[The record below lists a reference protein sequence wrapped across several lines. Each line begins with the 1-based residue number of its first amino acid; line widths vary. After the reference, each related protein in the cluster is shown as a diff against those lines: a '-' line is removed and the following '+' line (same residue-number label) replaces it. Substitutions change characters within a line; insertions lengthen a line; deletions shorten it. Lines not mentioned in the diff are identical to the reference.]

1 MFDVRIYEVVESRIS
16 NSKISMKKILII
28 FVSIIALLAG
38 VLFAIPIFF
47 KDKIQAKI
55 NQEIQKKINA
65 TVYYKDFDLSLIKN
79 FPNVTLSLSDF
90 GVVGRSPFVGDT
102 LVKAKSFSVSADMKS
117 ILSGDKIAVN
127 SMYFDTPKILLKVLK
142 DGSNN
147 YDIYKKDTL
156 QVQQNESNEKSNFQI
171 GIKSW
176 KITDGQI
183 IYDDKLK
190 NAYVSLQN
198 ITHEGSGDIAS
209 DVYDLSTKTEIR
221 KGNIEFGGTSYL
233 TDKKVSANMDMIID
247 QANNKYTFKD
257 NLLII
262 NDFILNFAGSIA
274 MPDTSN
280 IIMDLTYS
288 SPENSFKNLL
298 SLVPNIYT
306 DKFKDLKAEG
316 NVKFD
321 GFVKGT
327 KNATQFPT
335 YDFNLLVSNAM
346 FQYPGL
352 PTAVTGINID
362 FTAKNSTNDFNNNI
376 LDFKKLALNFGK
388 NPVKGRVLIEGLKK
402 SEVDADLVAKLDLQQ
417 IAQIFPMKG
426 LEMRGLYDVNL
437 KAKGTYDTLTK
448 QFPQVNAVMSLAN
461 GFIKSDKFP
470 EPIQNINAKAT
481 LLNIDGALASTRLDI
496 SDLRFILE
504 NEPFTAEGHIKN
516 FENYNW
522 DVKAKGKID
531 LTKITKIYPLSGM
544 TLKGIVDADIQT
556 KGKMADVKAKRY
568 SNLPT
573 TGKANIKGIEFASK
587 DFPQGIKIT
596 SANMTFTPQS
606 INVSDS
612 KGYLGTS
619 DFTGSGTFSNYLG
632 YMLNNETLKGKL
644 NVKSNK
650 FNVNEWITDAPKT
663 ANSSNSPSP
672 DSNLQVVEIP
682 KNMDLV
688 INSEVTNAL
697 YDKMELRSIKGLLT
711 VGNGAVKMQNVLFN
725 SLGGNFI
732 ANGTYNSSDLVHP
745 KFDFALNLENVEI
758 AQAYQHLNIVKY
770 LMPVAQYLIGGINS
784 KFKIGGEL
792 GQDMMPKINTLSGD
806 GLMKI
811 LHGAVSENNP
821 LVQKLVEVTK
831 LTKLKDTQLNNLL
844 MQFEIKDGTF
854 GVKPFDIKFDDYKIT
869 ASGRHGLT
877 GSMNYALVLDVP
889 AGKTGE
895 AFSNIFQKWT
905 GKSLQGSD
913 RVKFDLVLGGN
924 LKNPIFGFK
933 GSSTAN
939 SIKDAVFSEVK
950 AQIDAVR
957 TKALAEADRLRKEAE
972 AKIQTEK
979 DKLMSQANAK
989 KAEVEAKIQKEKEAL
1004 EVQVKRTTDSIKKV
1018 ASDRAKKLL
1027 EEQKKSV
1034 LDGFFKKKNKP
1045 LQSDSANKNLRKN

>member
-1 MFDVRIYEVVESRIS
+1 
-16 NSKISMKKILII
+16 MKKILII
-28 FVSIIALLAG
+28 FVSIIALFAG
-38 VLFAIPIFF
+38 VLFAVPVFF
-47 KDKIQAKI
+47 KDKIQAKV

-65 TVYYKDFDLSLIKN
+65 TVYYKDFDLSLIEN

-90 GVVGRSPFVGDT
+90 GVVGRSPFGGDT
-102 LVKAKSFSVSADMKS
+102 LVQAKSFAVSADVKS

-127 SMYFDTPKILLKVLK
+127 SIQFDTPKILLKVLK

-156 QVQQNESNEKSNFQI
+156 QAQQNDSNEKSNFQI

-176 KITDGQI
+176 KISDGQI

-190 NAYVSLQN
+190 NTYVSLQN

-209 DVYDLSTKTEIR
+209 DVYDLSTKTEIE
-221 KGNIEFGGTSYL
+221 KGNIEYGGTSYL
-233 TDKKVSANMDMIID
+233 TDKKVSANMDMSID
-247 QANNKYTFKD
+247 QANHKYTFKD
-257 NLLII
+257 NSLTI
-262 NDFILNFAGSIA
+262 NDFILNFAGSLA
-274 MPDTSN
+274 TPDTSN
-280 IIMDLTYS
+280 IVMDLTYS

-316 NVKFD
+316 EVKFD

-346 FQYPGL
+346 FQYPDL
-352 PTAVTGINID
+352 PTAVIGINID
-362 FTAKNSTNDFNNNI
+362 FKAKNNTNDLNNSI
-376 LDFKKLALNFGK
+376 LDFKKLVMNFGK
-388 NPVKGRVLIEGLKK
+388 NPINGRILIEGLKK
-402 SEVDADLVAKLDLQQ
+402 SKVDANLVAKLDLQQ

-437 KAKGTYDTLTK
+437 KAKGTYDSLTK

-481 LLNIDGALASTRLDI
+481 LLNTDGALASTNLNI
-496 SDLRFILE
+496 SDLRLVLD
-504 NEPFTAEGHIKN
+504 NEPFTANGTIQN

-522 DVKAKGKID
+522 DIKAKGKID
-531 LTKITKIYPLSGM
+531 LTKITKIYPLTDM
-544 TLKGIVDADIQT
+544 TLKGIIDADIQT
-556 KGKMADVKAKRY
+556 KGKMSDVTAKRY
-568 SNLPT
+568 ASIPT
-573 TGKANIKGIEFASK
+573 SGKAHVQGIEFESK
-587 DFPQGIKIT
+587 VYPQGIKIS
-596 SANMTFTPQS
+596 SANMTFSPQS

-619 DFTGSGTFSNYLG
+619 DFTGNGTFSNYIG
-632 YMLNNETLKGKL
+632 YVLNNESLKGNL
-644 NVKSNK
+644 NIKSDK
-650 FNVNEWITDAPKT
+650 FNVNEWMTDAPKT
-663 ANSSNSPSP
+663 ANTPSAN
-672 DSNLQVVEIP
+672 SNLKVVEIP

-688 INSEVTNAL
+688 INSEIGNAL
-697 YDKMELRSIKGLLT
+697 YEKMEMKNIKGSLT
-711 VGNGAVKMQNVLFN
+711 VGKGAVKMQNVAFN

-732 ANGTYNSSDLVHP
+732 TNGTYNSADLAHP

-758 AQAYQHLNIVKY
+758 SQAYQHLNIVKY

-784 KFKIGGEL
+784 KFKIDGEL

-811 LHGAVSENNP
+811 LKGEVAEGNP

-831 LTKLKDTQLNNLL
+831 LTKIKDTKLSNLL

-877 GSMNYALVLDVP
+877 GSMDYALVLDIP
-889 AGKTGE
+889 AGKSGE
-895 AFSNIFQKWT
+895 AFSNIFQNWT
-905 GKSLQGSD
+905 GKPLQGTD
-913 RVKFDLVLGGN
+913 RVKFDLALGGN

-939 SIKDAVFSEVK
+939 SIKDAITSEAKAQVDAVK
-950 AQIDAVR
+950 A
-957 TKALAEADRLRKEAE
+957 KAIEEVDRLKKEAE
-972 AKIQTEK
+972 AKIQAEK

-1004 EVQVKRTTDSIKKV
+1004 EAKVKQTTDSIKKA
-1018 ASDRAKKLL
+1018 ASDRAKKIL

-1034 LDGFFKKKNKP
+1034 LDGLFKKNKP
-1045 LQSDSANKNLRKN
+1045 AQSDTTNKNLRKGN

>member
-1 MFDVRIYEVVESRIS
+1 
-16 NSKISMKKILII
+16 MKFFFII
-28 FVSIIALLAG
+28 FVSIIALFAG
-38 VLFAIPIFF
+38 VIFAVPIFF
-47 KDKIQAKI
+47 KDKIQAKV

-65 TVYYKDFDLSLIKN
+65 VVYYKDFDLSLIKN
-79 FPNVTLSLSDF
+79 FPNVTLSLSEF
-90 GVVGRSPFVGDT
+90 GVIGHSPFKDDT
-102 LVKAKSFSVSADMKS
+102 LIQAKSFSVSADMKS
-117 ILSGDKIAVN
+117 MLMGNKIMVN
-127 SMYFDTPKILLKVLK
+127 STQLDAPKILLKILN

-147 YDIYKKDTL
+147 YNIYKKDTL
-156 QVQQNESNEKSNFQI
+156 QVLQNESIEKSNFQL

-176 KITDGQI
+176 QITDGQI

-190 NAYVSLQN
+190 NAYVFLQN

-209 DVYDLSTKTEIR
+209 NVYDLSTKTEIK
-221 KGNIEFGGTSYL
+221 KGNIEYGGTSYL
-233 TDKKVSANMDMIID
+233 TDKKVSANMDMTIN
-247 QANNKYTFKD
+247 QANHKYTFKD
-257 NLLII
+257 NSLKI
-262 NDFILNFAGSIA
+262 NDFILNFTGSIA
-274 MPDTSN
+274 TPDTSN
-280 IIMDLTYS
+280 IVMDLTYS
-288 SPENSFKNLL
+288 APENSFKNLL
-298 SLVPNIYT
+298 SLIPNIYT

-346 FQYPGL
+346 FQYPDL

-362 FTAKNSTNDFNNNI
+362 FKAKNNTNELNNSV
-376 LDFKKLALNFGK
+376 LDFKKLVMNFGK
-388 NPVKGRVLIEGLKK
+388 NPVKGRILIEGLKK
-402 SEVDADLVAKLDLQQ
+402 SKVDADLVAKLDLQQ
-417 IAQIFPMKG
+417 IAKIFPMKG

-437 KAKGTYDTLTK
+437 KAKGIYDTLTK

-470 EPIQNINAKAT
+470 ESIQNINAKAS
-481 LLNIDGALASTRLDI
+481 LLNTDGTLASTRLDI
-496 SDLRFILE
+496 SDLKLILD
-504 NEPFTAEGHIKN
+504 NEPFTAEGHIQN

-522 DVKAKGKID
+522 DIKAKGKID
-531 LTKITKIYPLSGM
+531 LTKFTKIYPL
-544 TLKGIVDADIQT
+544 TNIILKGIIDADIQT
-556 KGKMADVKAKRY
+556 KGKMSDVTAKRY

-573 TGKANIKGIEFASK
+573 SGKATVKGVEFASK
-587 DFPQGIKIT
+587 DYPQGIKIT
-596 SANMTFTPQS
+596 SANMTFTPQN

-632 YMLNNETLKGKL
+632 YALNNESLQGKL
-644 NVKSNK
+644 NIKSIK
-650 FNVNEWITDAPKT
+650 FNINEWMTSAPKIV
-663 ANSSNSPSP
+663 NSN
-672 DSNLQVVEIP
+672 NLTPVNNNLKVVEIP

-688 INSEVTNAL
+688 INSEITNAI
-697 YDKMELRSIKGLLT
+697 YDEMDLKNIKGLLT
-711 VGNGAVKMQNVLFN
+711 VGNGAVKMQNVAFN

-732 ANGTYNSSDLVHP
+732 TNGTYNSSDLSHP

-758 AQAYQHLNIVKY
+758 AQAYRQLNIVKY

-784 KFKIGGEL
+784 KFKIDGEL
-792 GQDMMPKINTLSGD
+792 GQDMIPKINTLSGD

-811 LHGAVSENNP
+811 LNGEISENNP
-821 LVQKLVEVTK
+821 LVQKLIEATK
-831 LTKLKDTQLNNLL
+831 LSKLKDTKLNNLL

-877 GSMNYALVLDVP
+877 GSMDYALVLDVP

-905 GKSLQGSD
+905 GKTLQGSD

-924 LKNPIFGFK
+924 LKNPVFGFK

-939 SIKDAVFSEVK
+939 SIKDAVVSEAK
-950 AQIDAVR
+950 AQIDAVKI
-957 TKALAEADRLRKEAE
+957 KAIAEADRFKKEAE
-972 AKIQTEK
+972 ARIKVEK

-989 KAEVEAKIQKEKEAL
+989 KAEVEAKIQKERDAIEAK
-1004 EVQVKRTTDSIKKV
+1004 VKQTTDSIRKSV
-1018 ASDRAKKLL
+1018 SDRTKKLL
-1027 EEQKKSV
+1027 EEQKKSI
-1034 LDGFFKKKNKP
+1034 LDGLFKKNKP
-1045 LQSDSANKNLRKN
+1045 VQNDTIDKNLRRNN

>member
-1 MFDVRIYEVVESRIS
+1 
-16 NSKISMKKILII
+16 MKKILII
-28 FVSIIALLAG
+28 FILIIALLAG
-38 VLFAIPIFF
+38 VLFAVPIFF
-47 KDKIQAKI
+47 KDKIQAKV

-65 TVYYKDFDLSLIKN
+65 TVYYKDFDLSLIKH

-90 GVVGRSPFVGDT
+90 GVVGRSPFGSDT
-102 LVKAKSFSVSADMKS
+102 LVQAKSFSVSADVKS
-117 ILSGDKIAVN
+117 IFSGDKIAVN
-127 SMYFDTPKILLKVLK
+127 SVQFDTPKILVKVLN

-156 QVQQNESNEKSNFQI
+156 QAQQNESNEKSNFQI

-176 KITDGQI
+176 KISDGQI

-209 DVYDLSTKTEIR
+209 DVYDLSTKTEIE
-221 KGNIEFGGTSYL
+221 KGNIEYGGTTYL
-233 TDKKVSANMDMIID
+233 TDKKVSANMGMSID
-247 QANNKYTFKD
+247 QANKKYTFKD
-257 NLLII
+257 NSLTI

-274 MPDTSN
+274 IPDTSN
-280 IIMDLTYS
+280 IVMDLTYS
-288 SPENSFKNLL
+288 SPENTFKNLL

-327 KNATQFPT
+327 KNATQFPSF
-335 YDFNLLVSNAM
+335 DFNLLVTNAM
-346 FQYPGL
+346 FQYPDL

-362 FTAKNSTNDFNNNI
+362 FKAKNNTNNLNNSI
-376 LDFKKLALNFGK
+376 LDFKKLVMNFGK
-388 NPVKGRVLIEGLKK
+388 NPINGRILIEGLKK
-402 SEVDADLVAKLDLQQ
+402 SKVDADLVAKLDLQQ

-437 KAKGTYDTLTK
+437 KAKGTYDTITK

-481 LLNIDGALASTRLDI
+481 LLNTDGALASTNLNI
-496 SDLRFILE
+496 SDLRMVLE
-504 NEPFTAEGHIKN
+504 GEPFSANGTIQN

-522 DVKAKGKID
+522 DIKAKGKID

-544 TLKGIVDADIQT
+544 TLKGIVDADIET
-556 KGKMADVKAKRY
+556 KGKMSDVKAKRY
-568 SNLPT
+568 ASLPT
-573 TGKANIKGIEFASK
+573 SGKANIQCIEFASK
-587 DFPQGIKIT
+587 GYPQGIKVS
-596 SANMTFTPQS
+596 SANMTFTPQN

-619 DFTGSGTFSNYLG
+619 DFTGNGTFSNYIG
-632 YMLNNETLKGKL
+632 YVLNNESLKGNL
-644 NVKSNK
+644 NVKSDK
-650 FNVNEWITDAPKT
+650 FNVNEWMTDKAPPAPNGGASESKSGVL
-663 ANSSNSPSP
+663 APPSGAGGA
-672 DSNLQVVEIP
+672 LQVVAIP

-688 INSEVTNAL
+688 INSEIGSAL
-697 YDKMELRSIKGLLT
+697 YDKMEMKNIKGSLT
-711 VGNGAVKMQNVLFN
+711 VGNGAVKMQNVAFN

-732 ANGTYNSSDLVHP
+732 TNGTYNSADLAHP

-784 KFKIGGEL
+784 KFKIDGEL

-811 LHGAVSENNP
+811 LKGEVAEGNP
-821 LVQKLVEVTK
+821 LVQKLVEATK
-831 LTKLKDTQLNNLL
+831 LTKIKETKLSNLL

-877 GSMNYALVLDVP
+877 GSMDYALVLDVP
-889 AGKTGE
+889 AGKSGE
-895 AFSNIFQKWT
+895 AFSGIFQKWT
-905 GKSLQGSD
+905 GKSLQGTD
-913 RVKFDLVLGGN
+913 RVKFDLALGGN
-924 LKNPIFGFK
+924 LKSPIFGFK

-939 SIKDAVFSEVK
+939 SIKDAVVSEAK
-950 AQIDAVR
+950 AQVDAVK
-957 TKALAEADRLRKEAE
+957 TKALEEADRLKKEAE

-979 DKLMSQANAK
+979 DKLMNEANAK
-989 KAEVEAKIQKEKEAL
+989 KAEAEAKIQKEKEAL
-1004 EVQVKRTTDSIKKV
+1004 EAKVKHTTDSLKKA
-1018 ASDRAKKLL
+1018 ASDRAKKIL
-1027 EEQKKSV
+1027 EEQKKNV
-1034 LDGFFKKKNKP
+1034 LDGLFKKNKP
-1045 LQSDSANKNLRKN
+1045 AQSDTTNKNLKRNN

>member
-1 MFDVRIYEVVESRIS
+1 
-16 NSKISMKKILII
+16 MKKILII
-28 FVSIIALLAG
+28 FVSIIALFAG
-38 VLFAIPIFF
+38 VLFAVPIFF
-47 KDKIQAKI
+47 KDKIQAKV

-65 TVYYKDFDLSLIKN
+65 TVYYKDFDLSLIKH

-90 GVVGRSPFVGDT
+90 GVLGRSPFGGDT
-102 LVKAKSFSVSADMKS
+102 LIQAKSFAVSADMKS
-117 ILSGDKIAVN
+117 IFSGNKIAVN
-127 SMYFDTPKILLKVLK
+127 SVQFDTPKILLKVLK

-147 YDIYKKDTL
+147 YDIYKSDSLKA
-156 QVQQNESNEKSNFQI
+156 QQNESNEKSNFQL

-176 KITDGQI
+176 KISDGQI
-183 IYDDKLK
+183 IYDDKL
-190 NAYVSLQN
+190 NNTYVSLQN

-209 DVYDLSTKTEIR
+209 DVYDLSTKTEIG
-221 KGNIEFGGTSYL
+221 KGNIEYGGTSYL
-233 TDKKVSANMDMIID
+233 TDKKVSANMDMSID
-247 QANNKYTFKD
+247 QGNNKYTFKD
-257 NLLII
+257 NSLTI
-262 NDFILNFAGSIA
+262 NDLILNFAGSIA

-288 SPENSFKNLL
+288 SPKNSFKNLL

-346 FQYPGL
+346 FQYPDL

-362 FTAKNSTNDFNNNI
+362 FKAKNNTNDLNNSV
-376 LDFKKLALNFGK
+376 LDFKKLVMNFGK
-388 NPVKGRVLIEGLKK
+388 NPINGRILIEGLKK
-402 SEVDADLVAKLDLQQ
+402 SKVDADLVAKLDLQQ

-461 GFIKSDKFP
+461 GFIKSNKFP
-470 EPIQNINAKAT
+470 EPIQNINAKAA
-481 LLNIDGALASTRLDI
+481 LLNTDGALASTRLDI
-496 SDLRFILE
+496 STLQLILD
-504 NEPFTAEGHIKN
+504 NEPFTAEGHIQN

-522 DVKAKGKID
+522 DIKAKGKID
-531 LTKITKIYPLSGM
+531 LTKITKIYPLKDM
-544 TLKGIVDADIQT
+544 TLKGIVDADIET
-556 KGKMADVKAKRY
+556 KGKISDVKAKRY

-573 TGKANIKGIEFASK
+573 SGKANVKSIEFTSK
-587 DFPQGIKIT
+587 DYPQGIKVT
-596 SANMTFTPQS
+596 SANMTFSPQS

-619 DFTGSGTFSNYLG
+619 DFTGNGTFSNYIG
-632 YMLNNETLKGKL
+632 YVLNNESLKGKL

-650 FNVNEWITDAPKT
+650 FNVNEWIAPSAPDGGT
-663 ANSSNSPSP
+663 FSSSFVGTSKSKVPPSGAEGAV
-672 DSNLQVVEIP
+672 SIP

-688 INSEVTNAL
+688 INSEIANAM
-697 YDKMELRSIKGLLT
+697 YDKMELKNIKGLLT
-711 VGNGAVKMQNVLFN
+711 VGNGAVKMQNVAFN

-732 ANGTYNSSDLVHP
+732 TNGTYNSSDLAHP

-784 KFKIGGEL
+784 KFKIDGEL
-792 GQDMMPKINTLSGD
+792 GQDMMPKINTISGD

-811 LHGAVSENNP
+811 LNGEISEDNP
-821 LVQKLVEVTK
+821 LVQKLVEATK
-831 LTKLKDTQLNNLL
+831 LTKLKDTKLNNLL

-877 GSMNYALVLDVP
+877 GSMDYALILDVP

-913 RVKFDLVLGGN
+913 RVKFDLALGGN

-939 SIKDAVFSEVK
+939 SIKDAVISEAK
-950 AQIDAVR
+950 SQIDAAK
-957 TKALAEADRLRKEAE
+957 TKALEEADRLKKEAE
-972 AKIQTEK
+972 ARIQVEK

-989 KAEVEAKIQKEKEAL
+989 KAEVEAKIQKEREAL
-1004 EVQVKRTTDSIKKV
+1004 EAQVKRTTDSIKKA

-1034 LDGFFKKKNKP
+1034 LDGLFKKNKP
-1045 LQSDSANKNLRKN
+1045 VQSDTTNKNLRKGN

>member
-1 MFDVRIYEVVESRIS
+1 
-16 NSKISMKKILII
+16 MKKILII
-28 FVSIIALLAG
+28 FVSLIALFAG
-38 VLFAIPIFF
+38 VLLAVPIFF
-47 KDKIQAKI
+47 KDKIQAKV

-90 GVVGRSPFVGDT
+90 GVVGRSPFGGDT
-102 LVKAKSFSVSADMKS
+102 LVQAKSFTVSADVKS

-127 SMYFDTPKILLKVLK
+127 SVQLDTPKILLKVLK

-147 YDIYKKDTL
+147 YDIYKTDSLKA
-156 QVQQNESNEKSNFQI
+156 QPNESNEKSNFQL
-171 GIKSW
+171 GIKTW
-176 KITDGQI
+176 KISDGQI

-198 ITHEGSGDIAS
+198 ITHEGSGDINS
-209 DVYDLSTKTEIR
+209 DVYDLSTETEIE
-221 KGNIEFGGTSYL
+221 KGNIEYGETSYL
-233 TDKKVSANMDMIID
+233 TDKKVSAKMDMIID

-257 NLLII
+257 NSLTI
-262 NDFILNFAGSIA
+262 NDFVLNFAGSIA

-280 IIMDLTYS
+280 IVMDLTYS

-335 YDFNLLVSNAM
+335 YDFKLLVSNAM
-346 FQYPGL
+346 FQYPDL

-362 FTAKNSTNDFNNNI
+362 FKAKNSTNDLNNSV
-376 LDFKKLALNFGK
+376 LDFKKLVMNFGK
-388 NPVKGRVLIEGLKK
+388 NPINGRILIDGLKK
-402 SEVDADLVAKLDLQQ
+402 SKVDADLMAKLDLQQ

-448 QFPQVNAVMSLAN
+448 QFPQVNAVMSLVN
-461 GFIKSDKFP
+461 GFIKSDKFSQ
-470 EPIQNINAKAT
+470 PIQNINAKAT
-481 LLNIDGALASTRLDI
+481 LLNTDGALASTRLDI
-496 SDLRFILE
+496 SNLKLILD
-504 NEPFTAEGHIKN
+504 NEPFIAEGHIQN

-522 DVKAKGKID
+522 DIKAKGKID
-531 LTKITKIYPLSGM
+531 LTKITKIYPLKDM
-544 TLKGIVDADIQT
+544 TLKGIIDGDIHT
-556 KGKMADVKAKRY
+556 KGKMSDVTAKRY

-573 TGKANIKGIEFASK
+573 SGKAAIKGIEFTSK
-587 DFPQGIKIT
+587 DYPQGIKVS
-596 SANMTFTPQS
+596 SANMTFSPQS
-606 INVSDS
+606 INISDS

-619 DFTGSGTFSNYLG
+619 DFTGNGTFSNYIG
-632 YMLNNETLKGKL
+632 YVLNNESLKGNL

-650 FNVNEWITDAPKT
+650 FNVNEWMTDAPKT
-663 ANSSNSPSP
+663 ANNPSSN
-672 DSNLQVVEIP
+672 SNLQVVEIP

-688 INSEVTNAL
+688 INSEIANAL
-697 YDKMELRSIKGLLT
+697 YDKMELKNIKGLLT
-711 VGNGAVKMQNVLFN
+711 VGNGAVKMKNVAFN

-732 ANGTYNSSDLVHP
+732 TNGTYNSADLAHP

-784 KFKIGGEL
+784 KFKIDGEL
-792 GQDMMPKINTLSGD
+792 GQDMMPKINTISGD

-811 LHGAVSENNP
+811 LNGEISENNP
-821 LVQKLVEVTK
+821 LVQKLVEATK
-831 LTKLKDTQLNNLL
+831 LTKLKNTKLNNLL

-877 GSMNYALVLDVP
+877 GSMDYALVLDVP

-939 SIKDAVFSEVK
+939 SIKDAVVSEAK
-950 AQIDAVR
+950 SQIDAAK
-957 TKALAEADRLRKEAE
+957 TKALEEADRLKKEAE
-972 AKIQTEK
+972 ARIQTEK
-979 DKLMSQANAK
+979 DKLMSQVNTK
-989 KAEVEAKIQKEKEAL
+989 KVEVEAKIQKEREAL
-1004 EVQVKRTTDSIKKV
+1004 EAQVKRTTDSIKKV

-1027 EEQKKSV
+1027 EDQKKSI
-1034 LDGFFKKKNKP
+1034 LDGLFKKNKP
-1045 LQSDSANKNLRKN
+1045 AQLDTTNKNLRKGN